1 MLNEKKWI
9 LASVLIWW
17 IFSLIT
23 WFAIHF
29 THGNWAFFVYLLL
42 FPLIQLSQLGNFIQG
57 WLLLGVMIAY
67 GTTMALLFSCSLER
81 KKVHIVLIAHVIMVL
96 IVLATDKEWSYR

>member
-1 MLNEKKWI
+1 MKNKWI
-9 LASVLIWW
+9 VVASVLIWW
-17 IFSLIT
+17 ISSIIT

-42 FPLIQLSQLGNFIQG
+42 FPLIQLSQLGYFIQG

-67 GTTMALLFSCSLER
+67 GTTMALLFSCALER
-81 KKVHIVLIAHVIMVL
+81 KKVHIAVIAHVILVL